1 MTSPALPEVHLL
13 RRPGHPA
20 SHHEEKSL
28 QTSRIKGSD
37 LLAEPKAGASTRPSQ
52 KRERM
57 ALLWDNGPK
66 TQGPA
71 GSLGGWETKPTILI
85 RPVSPRVAERR
96 SSRTLSATPTCC
108 TAKGR
113 HPRCPSAIAP
123 EEK

>member
-1 MTSPALPEVHLL
+1 MLGAGRHFEKRTLILGWKWKEGMTSPALPEVHLL
-13 RRPGHPA
+13 HRPGHPA

-52 KRERM
+52 TRERM

-71 GSLGGWETKPTILI
+71 GSLGGWETKPTILD
-85 RPVSPRVAERR
+85 PTSVA
-96 SSRTLSATPTCC
+96 A
-108 TAKGR
+108 GG
-113 HPRCPSAIAP
+113 
-123 EEK
+123 